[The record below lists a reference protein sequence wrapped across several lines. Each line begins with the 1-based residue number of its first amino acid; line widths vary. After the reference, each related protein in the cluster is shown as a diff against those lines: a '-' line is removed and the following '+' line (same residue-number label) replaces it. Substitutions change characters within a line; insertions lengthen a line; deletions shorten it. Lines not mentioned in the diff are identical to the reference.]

1 MPAIV
6 FFFCVAAIA
15 AMLGRERGKKIQK
28 QVVKVACAVRTTH

>member
-6 FFFCVAAIA
+6 FFFCVAATA
-15 AMLGRERGKKIQK
+15 PMLGRERSKNFKK